1 MSLYKLKGT
10 SGSVINQS
18 FPFGDSIVLGSSA
31 DCDVQLDEPGV
42 SSRHAEIRLLD
53 GQSLQLKDLGS
64 KSGTL
69 LNGEPVKLKGMCCH
83 QDHAGVGVA
92 IPDSLQEYRLL
103 RLKEMGCN
111 AYRTAHNP
119 PTPELLDACDRL
131 GMLVINENR
140 YFSSSPEH
148 LGQLENLI
156 RRDRNHPCVILWSI
170 ANEEMRAHIM
180 PEGVRLARTLHNEVR
195 KLDPTRPTTMAIAP
209 YTWFENRVTPLEPDS
224 REIK

>member
-69 LNGEPVKLKGMCCH
+69 LNGEAVTETLLGSGDEIRIGTCRWMLQAPGLRPERILTAEVVGKPARRWPRILLWTGLAGTAAAVAVLKWKPEW
-83 QDHAGVGVA
+83 
-92 IPDSLQEYRLL
+92 I
-103 RLKEMGCN
+103 
-111 AYRTAHNP
+111 
-119 PTPELLDACDRL
+119 ELLKAL
-131 GMLVINENR
+131 
-140 YFSSSPEH
+140 FQS
-148 LGQLENLI
+148 
-156 RRDRNHPCVILWSI
+156 
-170 ANEEMRAHIM
+170 
-180 PEGVRLARTLHNEVR
+180 
-195 KLDPTRPTTMAIAP
+195 
-209 YTWFENRVTPLEPDS
+209 
-224 REIK
+224 